1 MSVTPIHVFAKWKVR
16 PGQLE
21 NVLLILKELKAKSV
35 QEKGNLF
42 YQVHQDNSDPNT
54 LILFE
59 GYSDDSALT
68 LHRNAGYY
76 IQAVV
81 ENMRTL
87 LTDREGIL
95 TTPAGMA
102 YVRQHIVGYTAVA
115 HELSDNSLAAFNFRP
130 PLNFQ
135 FPGERKRQTA
145 VN

>member
-1 MSVTPIHVFAKWKVR
+1 MSVTPIHVFAKWKVK

-21 NVLLILKELKAKSV
+21 NVLLILKGLKAKTV

-68 LHRNAGYY
+68 LHRNAGYH

-81 ENMRTL
+81 EGIRTL
-87 LTDREGIL
+87 LTDREVIL
-95 TTPAGMA
+95 TTP
-102 YVRQHIVGYTAVA
+102 VEI
-115 HELSDNSLAAFNFRP
+115 
-130 PLNFQ
+130 
-135 FPGERKRQTA
+135 
-145 VN
+145 

>member
-1 MSVTPIHVFAKWKVR
+1 MYLRNGRSGQDNWK
-16 PGQLE
+16 
-21 NVLLILKELKAKSV
+21 NVLLILKELKAKSI

-76 IQAVV
+76 KQAVV

-87 LTDREGIL
+87 LTDREVIL
-95 TTPAGMA
+95 TTP
-102 YVRQHIVGYTAVA
+102 VEI
-115 HELSDNSLAAFNFRP
+115 
-130 PLNFQ
+130 
-135 FPGERKRQTA
+135 
-145 VN
+145 

>member
-16 PGQLE
+16 LGQLE
-21 NVLLILKELKAKSV
+21 NVLSILKELKAKSV

-76 IQAVV
+76 KQAVV
-81 ENMRTL
+81 ENIRTL
-87 LTDREGIL
+87 LTDREVIL
-95 TTPAGMA
+95 TTP
-102 YVRQHIVGYTAVA
+102 VEI
-115 HELSDNSLAAFNFRP
+115 
-130 PLNFQ
+130 
-135 FPGERKRQTA
+135 
-145 VN
+145 

>member
-1 MSVTPIHVFAKWKVR
+1 MSAAPIHVFAKWKVR

-21 NVLLILKELKAKSV
+21 NVLLILNELKAKSI

-76 IQAVV
+76 KQAI
-81 ENMRTL
+81 EDASTL
-87 LTDREGIL
+87 LTDREVIL
-95 TTPAGMA
+95 TTP
-102 YVRQHIVGYTAVA
+102 VEI
-115 HELSDNSLAAFNFRP
+115 
-130 PLNFQ
+130 
-135 FPGERKRQTA
+135 
-145 VN
+145 

>member
-1 MSVTPIHVFAKWKVR
+1 MSATPIHTFAKWKVK

-21 NVLLILKELKAKSV
+21 NVLSILKELKAKSV

-76 IQAVV
+76 KQAVI
-81 ENMRTL
+81 ERAAPL
-87 LTDREGIL
+87 LADREVIL
-95 TTPAGMA
+95 AIP
-102 YVRQHIVGYTAVA
+102 I
-115 HELSDNSLAAFNFRP
+115 EI
-130 PLNFQ
+130 
-135 FPGERKRQTA
+135 
-145 VN
+145 